1 MNKRKLIVC
10 TINAVLLVLYPVL
23 DIYLFWNLPIGIG
36 SVLLI
41 ITGLISIFFV
51 GPILDNKNTIYW
63 ILSLMG
69 VSLLTLMVQMH
80 EIWFSSELWWH
91 NTVVTAYIL
100 FIIYSSGSR
109 INIGVFFK
117 FGLVFAVVASV
128 VCIYQRLM
136 LIFTGSF
143 DLFYLQGL
151 RMIKDV
157 GRITLLRPSAF
168 FTEPAHLC
176 IFIVPMM
183 HYAMLNKRLVSA
195 IIIAIGTLASGSTT
209 GFLLLGVLL
218 TVFVFTNAKGK
229 IKFFY
234 VLAFFVAAF
243 LVAKYFP
250 TLFEDNIEK
259 INETNMD
266 SNIRLLGGALVWR
279 FFEFKDYLFG
289 IGLNQLESFAA
300 TYGYFTKNYS
310 AAIIFVVT
318 SFGLFGLAVTVY
330 YIVSL
335 FKKKQADYG
344 SILIFLG
351 IFFSDQILFNRHLVY
366 LLVFA
371 ECMRLYIIQHKQD
384 MLHENQ
390 IQKQS

>member
-1 MNKRKLIVC
+1 MSKRKLIVC

-23 DIYLFWNLPIGIG
+23 DIYLFGNLPIGWG

-41 ITGLISIFFV
+41 ITGLVSLFFV
-51 GPILDNKNTIYW
+51 GPILDNKNTINW

-69 VSLLTLMVQMH
+69 VSLLTLAVQMQ
-80 EIWFSSELWWH
+80 ELWFSPELWWH
-91 NTVVTAYIL
+91 NTVVIAYIL

-109 INIGVFFK
+109 ININVFFK
-117 FGLVFAVVASV
+117 FGLAFAVVASV

-143 DLFYLQGL
+143 DFLYLQGL

-157 GRITLLRPSAF
+157 DRVSLFRPSAF

-183 HYAMLNKRLVSA
+183 YYAMLNKRLVSA

-209 GFLLLGVLL
+209 GFLLLVVLL
-218 TVFVFTNAKGK
+218 TVFLFTNTKGK
-229 IKFFY
+229 IKFVY
-234 VLAFFVAAF
+234 VLAFLVAAF
-243 LVAKYFP
+243 LVVKYFP
-250 TLFEDNIEK
+250 TLFDENIDK

-266 SNIRLLGGALVWR
+266 SNIRLLGGTLAWR
-279 FFEFKDYLFG
+279 FFELKDYIVG

-300 TYGYFTKNYS
+300 THGYFTKNYS

-318 SFGLFGLAVTVY
+318 SYGLVGLAATVY

-335 FKKKQADYG
+335 FRKKQTDYG

-351 IFFSDQILFNRHLVY
+351 IMFSDQILFNRHLVY

-371 ECMRLYIIQHKQD
+371 ECMRLYKIQHQQELLFDK
-384 MLHENQ
+384 Q
-390 IQKQS
+390 IQKQ